1 MNTTTATRSNNNG
14 FGARLSAWRDQHIY
28 SFLSSLGRIVSKPF
42 STFLIVGVMAIAM
55 AMPLALAM
63 VLHNVQRVSGTVQ
76 AAREMS
82 VFLKPG
88 VTLEQANS
96 LARKLADRAD
106 VQKVAVV
113 SPDEGL
119 AEFRKL
125 SDLAQSIDLLGNNPL
140 PSVLKIRPKDDG
152 LALAEALQKW
162 PEADV
167 VQHDGQW
174 RQRLNA
180 WLSLG
185 ERMLKILSV
194 LFGVGVLLVVGNTV
208 RLDIGSRREE
218 IAVMQQLG
226 ATDGFIRRPFL
237 YLGFWYGLAAGALA
251 LGLSLF
257 AGLALD
263 ERLQPLLTSY
273 DSRFVLQGPDLTMVV
288 GLLATSAILG
298 WLGAWLASGHHLRQ
312 TRPTDL

>member
-1 MNTTTATRSNNNG
+1 MSTARTNNSR
-14 FGARLSAWRDQHIY
+14 FGARLSAWRDQHVY
-28 SFLSSLGRIVSKPF
+28 SLLSSLGRIVSKPF

-55 AMPLALAM
+55 AMPLALGM
-63 VLHNVQRVSGTVQ
+63 VLLNVQRVSGTVQ

-82 VFLKPG
+82 VFLKPEI
-88 VTLEQANS
+88 TLDQANALAKKLEQ
-96 LARKLADRAD
+96 RGD
-106 VQKVAVV
+106 VEKVTVV

-125 SDLAQSIDLLGNNPL
+125 SDLAQSIDLLGSNPL

-152 LALAEALQKW
+152 MALAEALQQW

-185 ERMLKILSV
+185 ERMLKILSI

-208 RLDIGSRREE
+208 RLDIGTRREE

-263 ERLQPLLTSY
+263 ERLRPLLASY
-273 DSRFVLQGPDLTMVV
+273 DSRFALQDL
-288 GLLATSAILG
+288 I
-298 WLGAWLASGHHLRQ
+298 
-312 TRPTDL
+312 

>member
-1 MNTTTATRSNNNG
+1 MSTARTNNSR
-14 FGARLSAWRDQHIY
+14 FGARLSAWRDQHVY
-28 SFLSSLGRIVSKPF
+28 SLLSSLGRIVSKPF

-55 AMPLALAM
+55 AMPLALGM
-63 VLHNVQRVSGTVQ
+63 VLLNVQRVSGTVQ

-82 VFLKPG
+82 VFLKPEI
-88 VTLEQANS
+88 TLDQAKALAKKLEQ
-96 LARKLADRAD
+96 RGD
-106 VQKVAVV
+106 VEKVTVV

-125 SDLAQSIDLLGNNPL
+125 SDLAQSIDLLGSNPL

-152 LALAEALQKW
+152 MALAEALQQW

-185 ERMLKILSV
+185 ERMLKILSI

-208 RLDIGSRREE
+208 RLDIGTRREE

-263 ERLQPLLTSY
+263 ERLRPLLASY
-273 DSRFVLQGPDLTMVV
+273 DSRFALQGPDLTMVLA
-288 GLLATSAILG
+288 LLAGSAILG
-298 WLGAWLASGHHLRQ
+298 WMGAWLASGHHLRQ

>member
-1 MNTTTATRSNNNG
+1 MSTTRTNNSG
-14 FGARLSAWRDQHIY
+14 FTARLGAWRDQHVY
-28 SFLSSLGRIVSKPF
+28 SLLSSLGRIVSKPF

-55 AMPLALAM
+55 ALPLALGM
-63 VLHNVQRVSGTVQ
+63 VLLNVQRVSGNLQ

-82 VFLKPG
+82 VFLKPEI
-88 VTLEQANS
+88 TIEQAKS
-96 LARKLADRAD
+96 LAKKAAERSD
-106 VQKVAVV
+106 VDTVTVV

-125 SDLAQSIDLLGNNPL
+125 SDLAQSVDLLGSNPL
-140 PSVLKIRPKDDG
+140 PSVLKIRPRDDG
-152 LALAEALQKW
+152 MALAEALKQW

-167 VQHDGQW
+167 VQHDGEW

-185 ERMLKILSV
+185 ERMLKILSI
-194 LFGVGVLLVVGNTV
+194 LFGLGVLLVVGNTV
-208 RLDIGSRREE
+208 RLDIGTRREE

-251 LGLSLF
+251 LGLSLA

-263 ERLQPLLTSY
+263 ERLRPLLASY
-273 DSRFVLQGPDLTMVV
+273 DSRFELQGPDFKMVLA
-288 GLLATSAILG
+288 LLASSAILG

>member
-1 MNTTTATRSNNNG
+1 MSTTRTNNSG
-14 FGARLSAWRDQHIY
+14 FTARLGAWRDQHVY
-28 SFLSSLGRIVSKPF
+28 SLLSSLGRIVSKPF

-55 AMPLALAM
+55 ALPLALGM
-63 VLHNVQRVSGTVQ
+63 VLLNVQRVSGNLQ

-82 VFLKPG
+82 VFLKPEI
-88 VTLEQANS
+88 TIEQAKR
-96 LARKLADRAD
+96 LAKKAAERSD
-106 VQKVAVV
+106 VETVTVV
-113 SPDEGL
+113 SPEEGL

-125 SDLAQSIDLLGNNPL
+125 SDLAQSVDLLGSNPL

-152 LALAEALQKW
+152 MALAEALKQW

-167 VQHDGQW
+167 VQHDGEW

-185 ERMLKILSV
+185 ERMLKILSI
-194 LFGVGVLLVVGNTV
+194 LFGLGVLLVVGNTV
-208 RLDIGSRREE
+208 RLDIGTRREE

-251 LGLSLF
+251 LGLAIA

-263 ERLQPLLTSY
+263 ERLRPLLASY
-273 DSRFVLQGPDLTMVV
+273 DSRFELQGPGLELVLA
-288 GLLATSAILG
+288 LLASSAILG

>member
-1 MNTTTATRSNNNG
+1 
-14 FGARLSAWRDQHIY
+14 
-28 SFLSSLGRIVSKPF
+28 
-42 STFLIVGVMAIAM
+42 
-55 AMPLALAM
+55 M
-63 VLHNVQRVSGTVQ
+63 VLLNVQRVSGNLQ

-82 VFLKPG
+82 VFLKPEI
-88 VTLEQANS
+88 TIEQAKS
-96 LARKLADRAD
+96 LAKKASERSD
-106 VQKVAVV
+106 VENVTVV

-125 SDLAQSIDLLGNNPL
+125 SDLAQSVDLLGSNPL
-140 PSVLKIRPKDDG
+140 PSVLKIRPRDDG
-152 LALAEALQKW
+152 MALAEALKQW

-167 VQHDGQW
+167 VQHDGEW

-185 ERMLKILSV
+185 ERMLKILSI
-194 LFGVGVLLVVGNTV
+194 LFGLGVLLVVGNTV
-208 RLDIGSRREE
+208 RLDIGTRREE

-251 LGLSLF
+251 LGLSLA

-263 ERLQPLLTSY
+263 ERLRPLLASY
-273 DSRFVLQGPDLTMVV
+273 DSRFELQGPDLMMVLA
-288 GLLATSAILG
+288 LLASSAILG

>member
-1 MNTTTATRSNNNG
+1 MSTTRTNNNSVG
-14 FGARLSAWRDQHIY
+14 SKLSAWRDQHVY
-28 SFLSSLGRIVSKPF
+28 SLLSSLGRIVSKPF

-55 AMPLALAM
+55 ALPLSLGM
-63 VLHNVQRVSGTVQ
+63 VLLNVQRVSGTVQ

-82 VFLKPG
+82 VFLKPAIS
-88 VTLEQANS
+88 LEQARD
-96 LARKLADRAD
+96 LARKVAARDD
-106 VQKVAVV
+106 VEQVVVV

-125 SDLAQSIDLLGNNPL
+125 SDLSQSIDLLGSNPL
-140 PSVLKIRPKDDG
+140 PSVLRIRPRDDG
-152 LALAEALQKW
+152 MALAEALQQW

-180 WLSLG
+180 WLALG
-185 ERMLKILSV
+185 ERMLKILSI
-194 LFGVGVLLVVGNTV
+194 LFGIGVLLVVGNTV
-208 RLDIGSRREE
+208 RLDIGTRREE

-251 LGLSLF
+251 LGLSLA

-263 ERLQPLLTSY
+263 ERLRPLLASY
-273 DSRFVLQGPDLTMVV
+273 DSQFALQGPDGAMVLA
-288 GLLATSAILG
+288 LLAGSAILG
-298 WLGAWLASGHHLRQ
+298 WMGAWLASGHHLRQ

>member
-1 MNTTTATRSNNNG
+1 MSTATATRSNNNG

-55 AMPLALAM
+55 AMPLALAL

-125 SDLAQSIDLLGNNPL
+125 SNLAQSIDLLGNNPL

>member
-1 MNTTTATRSNNNG
+1 MSTTRTNNSG
-14 FGARLSAWRDQHIY
+14 FGARLSAWRDQHVY
-28 SFLSSLGRIVSKPF
+28 SLLSSLGRIVSKPF

-55 AMPLALAM
+55 ALPLSLGMAL
-63 VLHNVQRVSGTVQ
+63 LNVQRVSGTLQ

-82 VFLKPG
+82 VFLKPEI
-88 VTLEQANS
+88 TIEQAKL
-96 LARKLADRAD
+96 LAA
-106 VQKVAVV
+106 KVAARSDVEKVTVV

-125 SDLAQSIDLLGNNPL
+125 SDLAQSVDLLGSNPL

-152 LALAEALQKW
+152 MALAEALQQW
-162 PEADV
+162 PEADI

-185 ERMLKILSV
+185 ERMLKILSI
-194 LFGVGVLLVVGNTV
+194 LFGLGVLLVVGNTV
-208 RLDIGSRREE
+208 RLDIGTRREE

-251 LGLSLF
+251 LGLSLA

-263 ERLQPLLTSY
+263 ERLRPLLASY
-273 DSRFVLQGPDLTMVV
+273 DSRFELQGPDLTMV
-288 GLLATSAILG
+288 LAFLASSAILG
-298 WLGAWLASGHHLRQ
+298 WSGAWLASGHHLRQ

>member
-1 MNTTTATRSNNNG
+1 MSAATTTRTNNG
-14 FGARLSAWRDQHIY
+14 GFVARLSAWRDQHIY

-55 AMPLALAM
+55 AMPLALGM
-63 VLHNVQRVSGTVQ
+63 VLLNVQRVSGNVQ

-82 VFLKPG
+82 VFLKPDI
-88 VTLEQANS
+88 TFEQAN
-96 LARKLADRAD
+96 KLAKKLSERAD
-106 VQKVAVV
+106 VAKVTVV

-125 SDLAQSIDLLGNNPL
+125 SDLAQSIDLLGSNPL

-152 LALAEALQKW
+152 MILAETLQLW

-185 ERMLKILSV
+185 ERMLKILSL

-251 LGLSLF
+251 LALSLF

-263 ERLQPLLTSY
+263 QRLQPLLASY

-288 GLLATSAILG
+288 ALLATSAILG
-298 WLGAWLASGHHLRQ
+298 WTGAWLASGHHLRQ

>member
-1 MNTTTATRSNNNG
+1 MSSSSATRSKNSG
-14 FGARLSAWRDQHIY
+14 IGARLSAWRDQHIY
-28 SFLSSLGRIVSKPF
+28 SFLSSLGRILSKPF

-55 AMPLALAM
+55 AMPLALGM
-63 VLHNVQRVSGTVQ
+63 VLMNVQRVAGTVQ

-82 VFLKPG
+82 VFLKPEI
-88 VTLEQANS
+88 TLEQANA
-96 LARKLADRAD
+96 LAKKCALRDD
-106 VQKVAVV
+106 VEKVSVV

-119 AEFRKL
+119 TEFRKL
-125 SDLAQSIDLLGNNPL
+125 SDLAQSVDLLGSNPL
-140 PSVLKIRPKDDG
+140 PSMLKIRPKDDG
-152 LALAEALQKW
+152 MALAAALQQW

-185 ERMLKILSV
+185 ERLLMILGV

-251 LGLSLF
+251 LGLSLL

-263 ERLQPLLTSY
+263 ERMQPLLASY
-273 DSRFVLQGPDLTMVV
+273 DSRFNLQGPDLIIV
-288 GLLATSAILG
+288 LAVLAASAILG
-298 WLGAWLASGHHLRQ
+298 WLGARLASGHHLRQ
-312 TRPTDL
+312 TRPTNL

>member
-1 MNTTTATRSNNNG
+1 MSTTRTNNTG
-14 FGARLSAWRDQHIY
+14 FGARFGAWRDQHVY
-28 SFLSSLGRIVSKPF
+28 SLLSSLGRIASKPF

-55 AMPLALAM
+55 AMPLALGM
-63 VLHNVQRVSGTVQ
+63 VLLNVQRVSGTVQ

-82 VFLKPG
+82 VFLKPE
-88 VTLEQANS
+88 VTLDQANA
-96 LARKLADRAD
+96 LAKKLAQRGD
-106 VQKVAVV
+106 VEKVTVV

-125 SDLAQSIDLLGNNPL
+125 SDLSQSIDLLGSNPL

-152 LALAEALQKW
+152 MALAEALQQW

-185 ERMLKILSV
+185 ERMLKILSI

-208 RLDIGSRREE
+208 RLDIGTRREE

-257 AGLALD
+257 AGLAID
-263 ERLQPLLTSY
+263 ERLRPLLASY
-273 DSRFVLQGPDLTMVV
+273 DSRFALQGPDLTMVLA
-288 GLLATSAILG
+288 LLAGSAILG
-298 WLGAWLASGHHLRQ
+298 WMGAWLASGHHLRQ

>member
-1 MNTTTATRSNNNG
+1 MSNARANNSG
-14 FGARLSAWRDQHIY
+14 FGARLGAWRDQHIY

-55 AMPLALAM
+55 ALPLALGL
-63 VLHNVQRVSGTVQ
+63 VLLNAQRVSGSIQ
-76 AAREMS
+76 AAREIS
-82 VFLKPG
+82 VFLKPEI
-88 VTLEQANS
+88 TPEQAKA
-96 LARKLADRAD
+96 LAKKCAERND
-106 VQKVAVV
+106 VEKVTVV
-113 SPDEGL
+113 TPDEGL

-125 SDLAQSIDLLGNNPL
+125 SDLAQSIDLLGSNPL

-152 LALAEALQKW
+152 LALAEALQQW
-162 PEADV
+162 PEADL

-185 ERMLKILSV
+185 ERMLKILSI

-257 AGLALD
+257 AGLALN
-263 ERLQPLLTSY
+263 ERLRPLLASY
-273 DSRFVLQGPDLTMVV
+273 DSRFELQGPDLIMVLA
-288 GLLATSAILG
+288 LLAASAILG
-298 WLGAWLASGHHLRQ
+298 WMGAWLASGHHLRQ

>member
-1 MNTTTATRSNNNG
+1 
-14 FGARLSAWRDQHIY
+14 
-28 SFLSSLGRIVSKPF
+28 
-42 STFLIVGVMAIAM
+42 
-55 AMPLALAM
+55 M
-63 VLHNVQRVSGTVQ
+63 VL
-76 AAREMS
+76 
-82 VFLKPG
+82 
-88 VTLEQANS
+88 
-96 LARKLADRAD
+96 
-106 VQKVAVV
+106 
-113 SPDEGL
+113 
-119 AEFRKL
+119 AE
-125 SDLAQSIDLLGNNPL
+125 
-140 PSVLKIRPKDDG
+140 VLK
-152 LALAEALQKW
+152 QW

-185 ERMLKILSV
+185 ERMLKILSI
-194 LFGVGVLLVVGNTV
+194 LFGLGVLLVVGNTV
-208 RLDIGSRREE
+208 RLDIGTRREE

-251 LGLSLF
+251 LGLSLA

-263 ERLQPLLTSY
+263 ERLRPLLASY
-273 DSRFVLQGPDLTMVV
+273 DSRFELQGPDFMMVLA
-288 GLLATSAILG
+288 LLASSAILG

>member
-1 MNTTTATRSNNNG
+1 MSTTRTNNSG
-14 FGARLSAWRDQHIY
+14 FAARLSAWRDQHVY
-28 SFLSSLGRIVSKPF
+28 SLLSSLGRIVSKPF

-55 AMPLALAM
+55 ALPLSLGM
-63 VLHNVQRVSGTVQ
+63 VLMNVQRVSGTVQ

-82 VFLKPG
+82 VFLKPEI
-88 VTLEQANS
+88 TQQQAQS
-96 LARKLADRAD
+96 LARKCAERSD
-106 VQKVAVV
+106 VEKVTVV

-125 SDLAQSIDLLGNNPL
+125 SDLAQSVDLLGSNPL
-140 PSVLKIRPKDDG
+140 PSVLKIRPRDDG
-152 LALAEALQKW
+152 MALAEALQQW

-185 ERMLKILSV
+185 ERMLKILSI
-194 LFGVGVLLVVGNTV
+194 LFGLGVLLVVGNTV
-208 RLDIGSRREE
+208 RLDIGTRREE

-226 ATDGFIRRPFL
+226 ATDGFIRRPFI

-251 LGLSLF
+251 LGLSLA
-257 AGLALD
+257 AGFALD
-263 ERLQPLLTSY
+263 ERLQPLLATY
-273 DSRFVLQGPDLTMVV
+273 DSRFELQGPDSVMVLA
-288 GLLATSAILG
+288 LLATSAILG

>member
-1 MNTTTATRSNNNG
+1 MSTTRTNNSG
-14 FGARLSAWRDQHIY
+14 FGARLGAWRDQHVY
-28 SFLSSLGRIVSKPF
+28 SLLSSLGRIVSKPF

-55 AMPLALAM
+55 ALPLSLGMAL
-63 VLHNVQRVSGTVQ
+63 LNVQRVSGTVQ

-88 VTLEQANS
+88 ITFEQAQA
-96 LARKLADRAD
+96 LAKKCAERSD
-106 VQKVAVV
+106 VEKVTVV

-125 SDLAQSIDLLGNNPL
+125 SDLAQSVDLLGSNPL

-152 LALAEALQKW
+152 MALAEALQQW

-185 ERMLKILSV
+185 ERMLKILSI
-194 LFGVGVLLVVGNTV
+194 LFGLGVLLVVGNTV
-208 RLDIGSRREE
+208 RLDIGTRREE

-251 LGLSLF
+251 LGLSLA

-263 ERLQPLLTSY
+263 ERLRPLLASY
-273 DSRFVLQGPDLTMVV
+273 DSRFELQGPDLMMVLA
-288 GLLATSAILG
+288 LLASSAILG

>member
-1 MNTTTATRSNNNG
+1 MSTMSTTRTSNSS
-14 FGARLSAWRDQHIY
+14 FSARLGAWRDQHIY
-28 SFLSSLGRIVSKPF
+28 SLLSSLGRITSKPF

-55 AMPLALAM
+55 ALPLALGM
-63 VLHNVQRVSGTVQ
+63 VLLNVQRVSSNLQ

-82 VFLKPG
+82 VFLKPEISFEQAQALAKKCAARDDVEK
-88 VTLEQANS
+88 VTL
-96 LARKLADRAD
+96 
-106 VQKVAVV
+106 V

-119 AEFRKL
+119 AEFRQL
-125 SDLAQSIDLLGNNPL
+125 SDLAKSVDLLGSNPL

-152 LALAEALQKW
+152 MALAEALQQW
-162 PEADV
+162 PEADL

-185 ERMLKILSV
+185 ERMLKILSL
-194 LFGVGVLLVVGNTV
+194 LFGLGVLLVVGNTV
-208 RLDIGSRREE
+208 RLDIGTRREE

-237 YLGFWYGLAAGALA
+237 YLGFWYGLAAGGLA

-263 ERLQPLLTSY
+263 ERLQPLLASY
-273 DSRFVLQGPDLTMVV
+273 DSRFELQGPDLTMVLA
-288 GLLATSAILG
+288 LLAGSAILG

>member
-1 MNTTTATRSNNNG
+1 MSTTRTNNG
-14 FGARLSAWRDQHIY
+14 SFGARLSAWRDQHIY
-28 SFLSSLGRIVSKPF
+28 SLLSSLGRIVSKPF

-55 AMPLALAM
+55 ALPLALGMALM
-63 VLHNVQRVSGTVQ
+63 NAQRVSGNLQ

-82 VFLKPG
+82 VFLKPEIKIEQAKLLAAKVAQRSDVEK
-88 VTLEQANS
+88 VTL
-96 LARKLADRAD
+96 
-106 VQKVAVV
+106 V

-125 SDLAQSIDLLGNNPL
+125 NDLAQSVDLLGSNPL
-140 PSVLKIRPKDDG
+140 PSVLKISPRDDG
-152 LALAEALQKW
+152 MALAEALKQW

-185 ERMLKILSV
+185 ERMLKVLAI
-194 LFGVGVLLVVGNTV
+194 LFGLGVLLVVGNTV
-208 RLDIGSRREE
+208 RLDIGTRREE

-251 LGLSLF
+251 LGLSLA
-257 AGLALD
+257 AGFALD
-263 ERLQPLLTSY
+263 ERLRPLLATY
-273 DSRFVLQGPDLTMVV
+273 DSRFELQGPDATMVLA
-288 GLLATSAILG
+288 LLASSAILG

>member
-1 MNTTTATRSNNNG
+1 MSTTRTNNSG
-14 FGARLSAWRDQHIY
+14 FGARLGAWRDQHIY
-28 SFLSSLGRIVSKPF
+28 SLLSSLGRIVSKPF

-55 AMPLALAM
+55 ALPLALGM
-63 VLHNVQRVSGTVQ
+63 VLLNVQRVSGTVQ

-82 VFLKPG
+82 VFLKPEISI
-88 VTLEQANS
+88 EQARA
-96 LARKLADRAD
+96 LAKKCAERND
-106 VQKVAVV
+106 VEKVTVV

-125 SDLAQSIDLLGNNPL
+125 SDLAQSVDLLGSNPL

-152 LALAEALQKW
+152 MALAEALKQW

-208 RLDIGSRREE
+208 RLDIGTRREE

-251 LGLSLF
+251 LGLSLA

-263 ERLQPLLTSY
+263 ERLRPLLASY
-273 DSRFVLQGPDLTMVV
+273 DSRFELQGPDLMMVLA
-288 GLLATSAILG
+288 LLASSAILG
-298 WLGAWLASGHHLRQ
+298 WLGAWLATGHHLRQ

>member
-1 MNTTTATRSNNNG
+1 MSATNSSKGR
-14 FGARLSAWRDQHIY
+14 FGARLGAWRDQHIY
-28 SFLSSLGRIVSKPF
+28 SLLSSLGRIVSKPF

-55 AMPLALAM
+55 ALPLALGM
-63 VLHNVQRVSGTVQ
+63 VLLNVQRVSGTVQ

-82 VFLKPG
+82 VFLKPDI
-88 VTLEQANS
+88 TLEHAQTMAKKIR
-96 LARKLADRAD
+96 ARAD
-106 VQKVAVV
+106 VETITVI

-125 SDLAQSIDLLGNNPL
+125 SDLAQSIDLLGSNPL

-152 LALAEALQKW
+152 MALAEALQQW

-180 WLSLG
+180 WLALG
-185 ERMLKILSV
+185 ERMLKILSI
-194 LFGVGVLLVVGNTV
+194 LFGLGVLLVVGNTV
-208 RLDIGSRREE
+208 RLDIGTRREE

-251 LGLSLF
+251 LGLSLL
-257 AGLALD
+257 AGIALD
-263 ERLQPLLTSY
+263 ERLRPLLMSY
-273 DSRFVLQGPDLTMVV
+273 DSRFTLQGPDLTMVLA
-288 GLLATSAILG
+288 LLAGSAILG
-298 WLGAWLASGHHLRQ
+298 WVGAWLASGHHLRQ

>member
-1 MNTTTATRSNNNG
+1 MSTTRTNNSG
-14 FGARLSAWRDQHIY
+14 FGARFGAWRDQHVY
-28 SFLSSLGRIVSKPF
+28 SLLSSLGRIASKPF

-55 AMPLALAM
+55 AMPLALGM
-63 VLHNVQRVSGTVQ
+63 VLINVQRVSGTVQ

-82 VFLKPG
+82 VFLKPE
-88 VTLEQANS
+88 VTLDQANA
-96 LARKLADRAD
+96 LAKKLEQRGD
-106 VQKVAVV
+106 VEKVTVV

-125 SDLAQSIDLLGNNPL
+125 SDLAQSIDLLGSNPL

-152 LALAEALQKW
+152 MALAEALQQW
-162 PEADV
+162 READV

-185 ERMLKILSV
+185 ERMLKILSI

-208 RLDIGSRREE
+208 RLDIGTRREE

-251 LGLSLF
+251 LALSLF

-263 ERLQPLLTSY
+263 ERLRPLLASY
-273 DSRFVLQGPDLTMVV
+273 DSRFALQGPDLTMVLA
-288 GLLATSAILG
+288 LLAGSAILG
-298 WLGAWLASGHHLRQ
+298 WMGAWLASGHHLRQ

>member
-1 MNTTTATRSNNNG
+1 MSTMRTNNGG
-14 FGARLSAWRDQHIY
+14 FGARLGAWRDQHVY
-28 SFLSSLGRIVSKPF
+28 SLLSSLGRIVSKPF

-55 AMPLALAM
+55 ALPLALGM
-63 VLHNVQRVSGTVQ
+63 VLLNVQRVSGNLQ

-82 VFLKPG
+82 VFLKPEIK
-88 VTLEQANS
+88 VEQAKL
-96 LARKLADRAD
+96 LAT
-106 VQKVAVV
+106 KVAERSDVEKV
-113 SPDEGL
+113 TVISPDEGL

-125 SDLAQSIDLLGNNPL
+125 SDLAQSVDLLGSNPL
-140 PSVLKIRPKDDG
+140 PSVLKIRPRDDG
-152 LALAEALQKW
+152 MVLAKVLKQW

-185 ERMLKILSV
+185 ERMLKILSI
-194 LFGVGVLLVVGNTV
+194 LFGLGVLLVVGNTV
-208 RLDIGSRREE
+208 RLDIGTRREE

-251 LGLSLF
+251 LGLSLA

-263 ERLQPLLTSY
+263 ERLRPLLASY
-273 DSRFVLQGPDLTMVV
+273 DSRFELQGPDFMMVLA
-288 GLLATSAILG
+288 LLASSAILG

>member
-1 MNTTTATRSNNNG
+1 MSSTRTNNSG
-14 FGARLSAWRDQHIY
+14 LSARMGAWRDQHIY

-42 STFLIVGVMAIAM
+42 STLMIVGVMAIAM
-55 AMPLALAM
+55 ALPLALGL
-63 VLHNVQRVSGTVQ
+63 VLWNVQRVSGTVQ

-82 VFLKPG
+82 VFLKPDI
-88 VTLEQANS
+88 TLEQAKG
-96 LARKLADRAD
+96 LAKKIAQRGD
-106 VQKVAVV
+106 VETVTVV

-125 SDLAQSIDLLGNNPL
+125 SELAQSIDLLGSNPL

-152 LALAEALQKW
+152 MALADALQQW

-185 ERMLKILSV
+185 ERMLRILSIV
-194 LFGVGVLLVVGNTV
+194 FGVGVLLVVGNTV
-208 RLDIGSRREE
+208 RLDIGTRREE

-251 LGLSLF
+251 LALSLF

-263 ERLQPLLTSY
+263 ERLRPLLASY
-273 DSRFVLQGPDLTMVV
+273 DSRFTLQGPELTMVLA
-288 GLLATSAILG
+288 LLAGSAILG
-298 WLGAWLASGHHLRQ
+298 WMGAWLASGHHLRQ

>member
-1 MNTTTATRSNNNG
+1 MSTTRTNNSG
-14 FGARLSAWRDQHIY
+14 FGARFGAWRDQHVY
-28 SFLSSLGRIVSKPF
+28 SLLSSLGRIASKPF

-55 AMPLALAM
+55 AMPLALGM
-63 VLHNVQRVSGTVQ
+63 VLINVQRVSGTVQ

-82 VFLKPG
+82 VFLKPE
-88 VTLEQANS
+88 VTLDQANA
-96 LARKLADRAD
+96 LAKKLEQRGD
-106 VQKVAVV
+106 VEKVTVV

-125 SDLAQSIDLLGNNPL
+125 SDLAQSIDLLGSNPL

-152 LALAEALQKW
+152 MALAEALQQW

-185 ERMLKILSV
+185 ERMLKILSI

-208 RLDIGSRREE
+208 RLDIGTRREE

-251 LGLSLF
+251 LALSLF

-263 ERLQPLLTSY
+263 ERLRPLLASY
-273 DSRFVLQGPDLTMVV
+273 DSRFALQGPDLTMVLA
-288 GLLATSAILG
+288 LLAGSAILG
-298 WLGAWLASGHHLRQ
+298 WMGAWLASGHHLRQ

>member
-1 MNTTTATRSNNNG
+1 MTTTRTNNSN
-14 FGARLSAWRDQHIY
+14 FGARLNAWRDQHVY
-28 SFLSSLGRIVSKPF
+28 SLLSSLGRIVSKPF
-42 STFLIVGVMAIAM
+42 STLMIVGVMAIAM
-55 AMPLALAM
+55 ALPLALGM
-63 VLHNVQRVSGTVQ
+63 VLMNVQRVSGTVQ

-82 VFLKPG
+82 VFLKPAI
-88 VTLEQANS
+88 TLEQANA
-96 LARKLADRAD
+96 LAA
-106 VQKVAVV
+106 KVAARGDVEKVTVV

-125 SDLAQSIDLLGNNPL
+125 SDLANSIDLLGSNPL
-140 PSVLKIRPKDDG
+140 PSVLKIRPRDDG
-152 LALAEALQKW
+152 MVLAQDLQKW

-185 ERMLKILSV
+185 ERMLKILSI

-208 RLDIGSRREE
+208 RLDIGTRRAE

-257 AGLALD
+257 AGLAMD
-263 ERLQPLLTSY
+263 ERLRPLLASY
-273 DSRFVLQGPDLTMVV
+273 DSRFTLQGPDLAMVL
-288 GLLATSAILG
+288 GLLAGSAILG
-298 WLGAWLASGHHLRQ
+298 WMGAWLASGHHLRQ

>member
-1 MNTTTATRSNNNG
+1 MSTPTATRTNNG
-14 FGARLSAWRDQHIY
+14 SFGARLSAWRDQHVY

-55 AMPLALAM
+55 AMPLALGM
-63 VLHNVQRVSGTVQ
+63 VLLNVQRVSGTVQ

-82 VFLKPG
+82 VFLKPEISF
-88 VTLEQANS
+88 EQANI
-96 LARKLADRAD
+96 LAKKLTARKD
-106 VQKVAVV
+106 VEKVTVV

-125 SDLAQSIDLLGNNPL
+125 SDLAQSIDLLGSNPL

-152 LALAEALQKW
+152 MALAEALQLW

-185 ERMLKILSV
+185 ERMLKILSL
-194 LFGVGVLLVVGNTV
+194 LFGLGVLLVVGNTV

-263 ERLQPLLTSY
+263 ERLRPLLATY
-273 DSRFVLQGPDLTMVV
+273 DSRFTLQGPDLMMVLA
-288 GLLATSAILG
+288 LLACSAILG
-298 WLGAWLASGHHLRQ
+298 WIGAWLASGHHLRQ

>member
-1 MNTTTATRSNNNG
+1 
-14 FGARLSAWRDQHIY
+14 
-28 SFLSSLGRIVSKPF
+28 
-42 STFLIVGVMAIAM
+42 
-55 AMPLALAM
+55 MPLALGM
-63 VLHNVQRVSGTVQ
+63 VLLNVQRVSGTLQ

-82 VFLKPG
+82 VFLKPDI
-88 VTLEQANS
+88 TFEQANA
-96 LARKLADRAD
+96 LAKKLTQRPD
-106 VQKVAVV
+106 VEKVTVV

-125 SDLAQSIDLLGNNPL
+125 SDLAQSIDLLGSNPL
-140 PSVLKIRPKDDG
+140 PSVLKIRPRDDG
-152 LALAEALQKW
+152 MALAEALQLW

-185 ERMLKILSV
+185 ERMLKILSL
-194 LFGVGVLLVVGNTV
+194 LFGLGVLLVVGNTV

-237 YLGFWYGLAAGALA
+237 YLGFWYGLVAGALA

-263 ERLQPLLTSY
+263 ERLRPLLASY
-273 DSRFVLQGPDLTMVV
+273 DSRFTLQGPDVMMV
-288 GLLATSAILG
+288 LAVLAGSAILG

>member
-1 MNTTTATRSNNNG
+1 MSTATATRTNNG
-14 FGARLSAWRDQHIY
+14 GFVARLSAWRDQHIY

-55 AMPLALAM
+55 AMPLALGM
-63 VLHNVQRVSGTVQ
+63 VLLNVQRVSGTVQ

-82 VFLKPG
+82 VFLKPDI
-88 VTLEQANS
+88 TFEQANS
-96 LARKLADRAD
+96 LAKTLANRAD
-106 VQKVAVV
+106 VENVVVV
-113 SPDEGL
+113 SPDAGL

-125 SDLAQSIDLLGNNPL
+125 SDLAQSVDLLGSNPL

-263 ERLQPLLTSY
+263 ERLQPLLVSY
-273 DSRFVLQGPDLTMVV
+273 DSRFVLQGPDLMMVV

>member
-1 MNTTTATRSNNNG
+1 MSTTRTNNSS
-14 FGARLSAWRDQHIY
+14 FGARLGAWRDQHVY
-28 SFLSSLGRIVSKPF
+28 SLLSSLGRIVSKPF
-42 STFLIVGVMAIAM
+42 STLMIVGVMAIAM
-55 AMPLALAM
+55 ALPLALGM
-63 VLHNVQRVSGTVQ
+63 VLWNVQRVSGTVQ

-82 VFLKPG
+82 VFLKPE
-88 VTLEQANS
+88 VSLEQAKV
-96 LARKLADRAD
+96 LAKKLEQRSD
-106 VQKVAVV
+106 VEKVTVV

-125 SDLAQSIDLLGNNPL
+125 SDLAQSIDLLGSNPL

-152 LALAEALQKW
+152 MTLAEILLKW

-174 RQRLNA
+174 RERLNA

-185 ERMLKILSV
+185 ERMLKILSI

-208 RLDIGSRREE
+208 RLDIGTRREE

-263 ERLQPLLTSY
+263 ERLRPLLASY
-273 DSRFVLQGPDLTMVV
+273 DSRFALQGPDLMMVLA
-288 GLLATSAILG
+288 LLASSAILG
-298 WLGAWLASGHHLRQ
+298 WMGAWLASGHHLRQ

>member
-1 MNTTTATRSNNNG
+1 MSAANTTRTNNSG

-55 AMPLALAM
+55 AMPLALGM
-63 VLHNVQRVSGTVQ
+63 VLLNVQRVSGTVQ

-82 VFLKPG
+82 VFLKPEI
-88 VTLEQANS
+88 TLEQAKV
-96 LARKLADRAD
+96 LAKKLTARTD
-106 VQKVAVV
+106 VEKVTVV

-125 SDLAQSIDLLGNNPL
+125 SDLAQSIDLLGSNPL

-152 LALAEALQKW
+152 MALAEALQLW

-185 ERMLKILSV
+185 ERMLKILSL

-263 ERLQPLLTSY
+263 ERLRPLLATY
-273 DSRFVLQGPDLTMVV
+273 DSRFTLQGPDLMMVFA
-288 GLLATSAILG
+288 LLAASAILG

>member
-1 MNTTTATRSNNNG
+1 MSTTRTNNSS
-14 FGARLSAWRDQHIY
+14 FTARLGAWRDQHVY
-28 SFLSSLGRIVSKPF
+28 SLLSSLGRIVSKPF

-55 AMPLALAM
+55 ALPLALGM
-63 VLHNVQRVSGTVQ
+63 VLLNVQRVSGNLQ

-82 VFLKPG
+82 VFLKPEI
-88 VTLEQANS
+88 TIEQAKS
-96 LARKLADRAD
+96 LAKKASARSD
-106 VQKVAVV
+106 VETVTVV

-125 SDLAQSIDLLGNNPL
+125 SDLAQSVDLLGSNPL
-140 PSVLKIRPKDDG
+140 PSVLKIRPRDDG
-152 LALAEALQKW
+152 MALAEALKQW

-167 VQHDGQW
+167 VQHDGEW

-185 ERMLKILSV
+185 ERMLKILSI
-194 LFGVGVLLVVGNTV
+194 LFGLGVLLVVGNTV
-208 RLDIGSRREE
+208 RLDIGTRREE

-251 LGLSLF
+251 LGLSLA

-263 ERLQPLLTSY
+263 ERLRPLLASY
-273 DSRFVLQGPDLTMVV
+273 DSRFELQGPDFRMVLA
-288 GLLATSAILG
+288 LLASSAILG

>member
-1 MNTTTATRSNNNG
+1 MSAATTTRANNTG
-14 FGARLSAWRDQHIY
+14 VGARLGAWRDQHIY

-55 AMPLALAM
+55 AMPLALGM
-63 VLHNVQRVSGTVQ
+63 ILLNVQRVSGTLQ

-82 VFLKPG
+82 VFLKPEVTVAQARRLAKKLSERPDVEK
-88 VTLEQANS
+88 VTLVTPE
-96 LARKLADRAD
+96 
-106 VQKVAVV
+106 
-113 SPDEGL
+113 EGL

-125 SDLAQSIDLLGNNPL
+125 SDLAQSIDLLGSNPL
-140 PSVLKIRPKDDG
+140 PSVLKIRPTDDG
-152 LALAEALQKW
+152 LNLAEALKKW
-162 PEADV
+162 PEADA

-185 ERMLKILSV
+185 ERMLTILSL
-194 LFGVGVLLVVGNTV
+194 LFGIGVLLVVGNTV
-208 RLDIGSRREE
+208 RLDIGTRREE

-263 ERLQPLLTSY
+263 ERLRPLLASY
-273 DSRFVLQGPDLTMVV
+273 DSRFSLQGPDLTMVLA
-288 GLLATSAILG
+288 LLAGSAVLG
-298 WLGAWLASGHHLRQ
+298 WMGAWLASGHHLRQ

>member
-1 MNTTTATRSNNNG
+1 MSTTRTNNSG
-14 FGARLSAWRDQHIY
+14 FGARLSAWRDQHVY
-28 SFLSSLGRIVSKPF
+28 SLLSSLGRIVSKPF

-55 AMPLALAM
+55 ALPLSLGMAL
-63 VLHNVQRVSGTVQ
+63 LNVQRVSGTLQ

-82 VFLKPG
+82 VFLKPEI
-88 VTLEQANS
+88 TIEQAKL
-96 LARKLADRAD
+96 LAA
-106 VQKVAVV
+106 KVAARSDVEKVTVV

-125 SDLAQSIDLLGNNPL
+125 SDLAQSVDLLGSNPL

-152 LALAEALQKW
+152 MDLAEALQQW
-162 PEADV
+162 PEADI

-185 ERMLKILSV
+185 ERMLKILSI
-194 LFGVGVLLVVGNTV
+194 LFGLGVLLVVGNTV
-208 RLDIGSRREE
+208 RLDIGTRREE

-251 LGLSLF
+251 LGLSLA
-257 AGLALD
+257 AGFALD
-263 ERLQPLLTSY
+263 ERLRPLLASY
-273 DSRFVLQGPDLTMVV
+273 DSRFELQGPDLTMVLA
-288 GLLATSAILG
+288 LLASSAILG
-298 WLGAWLASGHHLRQ
+298 WSGAWLASGHHLRQ

>member
-1 MNTTTATRSNNNG
+1 MSTTRTKNNG
-14 FGARLSAWRDQHIY
+14 FSARLGAWRDQHVY
-28 SFLSSLGRIVSKPF
+28 SMLSSLGRIVSKPF

-55 AMPLALAM
+55 ALPLALGM
-63 VLHNVQRVSGTVQ
+63 VLLNMQRVSGNLQ

-82 VFLKPG
+82 VFLKPEIKI
-88 VTLEQANS
+88 EQAKL
-96 LARKLADRAD
+96 LAT
-106 VQKVAVV
+106 KVAGRSDVEKVTVV
-113 SPDEGL
+113 SPEDGL

-125 SDLAQSIDLLGNNPL
+125 SDLAQSVDLLGSNPL

-152 LALAEALQKW
+152 MALAEALKQW

-167 VQHDGQW
+167 IQHDGQW
-174 RQRLNA
+174 RERLNA
-180 WLSLG
+180 WLGLG
-185 ERMLKILSV
+185 ERMLKILSL
-194 LFGVGVLLVVGNTV
+194 LFGLGVLLVVGNTV
-208 RLDIGSRREE
+208 RLDIGTRREE

-251 LGLSLF
+251 LGLSLA

-263 ERLQPLLTSY
+263 ERLRPLLASY
-273 DSRFVLQGPDLTMVV
+273 DSRFELHGPDLKMVLA
-288 GLLATSAILG
+288 LLASSAILG